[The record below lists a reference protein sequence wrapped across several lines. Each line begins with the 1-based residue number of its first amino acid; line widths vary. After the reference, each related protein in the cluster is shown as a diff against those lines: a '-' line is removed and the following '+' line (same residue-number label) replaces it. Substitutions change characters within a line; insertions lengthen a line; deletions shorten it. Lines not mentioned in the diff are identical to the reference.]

1 MPSLNAMVKRVAG
14 LAGTKDV
21 SDWEDQFITSVV
33 EKTREGADTSSL
45 TEKQV
50 GVLERIHNKHFE
62 G

>member
-1 MPSLNAMVKRVAG
+1 MVKRVAG

-21 SDWEDQFITSVV
+21 SDWEDQFITSIVRQ
-33 EKTREGADTSSL
+33 TREGADTSSL

-50 GVLERIHNKHFE
+50 EVLERLHGKHFE